1 MSEVAQ
7 AVERAQADAKAQA
20 LGVADGRA
28 RSVGVAIGDPQAPLH
43 RFFEV
48 LAHHRLLGADGRLRP
63 HVHLVSMGDHFDWG
77 PAAQRA
83 QATAEGTC
91 LLWWLSAHPAD
102 QVTILL
108 GNHDLA
114 RVEELADFSADAFAQ
129 AQAEAMA
136 VWKGGQPLEAEEA
149 AFTARW
155 PQLPDSEALAR
166 DYACFEVSQR
176 ALVSVLLRE
185 CRAQIALERGG
196 LLLVHA
202 GVTRDDLALAGLP
215 THGDAAQ
222 TAQALNGWLQARV
235 AAWSGAGPLEL
246 SPLHQRGTAAG
257 GEGRGIFY
265 QRPSNPMLEPAARF
279 AGPPARR
286 FDPRRMPLQLTQ
298 AIGHIRDD
306 KCRALLG
313 PWAVGEV
320 AGDGPLRS
328 LTVEGEEV
336 RYQAGVQS
344 GAHLL
349 FLDGGMSHA
358 KPQDY
363 ALLDLDRRAPYSA
376 VVGA

>member
-1 MSEVAQ
+1 MVAAEVAQ
-7 AVERAQADAKAQA
+7 AMERARAAA
-20 LGVADGRA
+20 LVKVSGTPDGRP
-28 RSVGVAIGDPQAPLH
+28 RSVRVAIGDPQAPLE

-48 LAHHRLLGADGRLRP
+48 LAHHRLLARDGNLRP
-63 HVHLVSMGDHFDWG
+63 EVALVSMGDHFDWG
-77 PAAQRA
+77 PAAVRA

-91 LLWWLSAHPAD
+91 LLAWLAAHPAD

-114 RVEELADFSADAFAQ
+114 RVGELSGFSAESFAL
-129 AQAEAMA
+129 AQGEAEA
-136 VWKGGQPLEAEEA
+136 VWRGGQPLEAQEA

-155 PQLPDSEALAR
+155 PQLTDSEAIAR
-166 DYACFEVSQR
+166 DYGCFEVSQR
-176 ALVSVLLRE
+176 DLVTRLLRE
-185 CRAQIALERGG
+185 GRAQLALAEGG

-215 THGDAAQ
+215 TQGDAAQ
-222 TAQALNGWLQARV
+222 TAQALNGWLREKV

-246 SPLHQRGTAAG
+246 SPLHRRGSAAG
-257 GEGRGIFY
+257 GEGVGIFY
-265 QRPSNPMLEPAARF
+265 QRPSNPAVEPAARF

-286 FDPRRMPLQLTQ
+286 FDPRRLPLQLTQ

-313 PWAVGEV
+313 PWAEGNV

-328 LTVEGEEV
+328 LTVEGEAV
-336 RYQAGVQS
+336 RYQRGVQP

-349 FLDGGMSHA
+349 FLDGGMAHA
-358 KPQDY
+358 RPQDY
-363 ALLDLDRRAPYSA
+363 ALLDLARRAPYVIA
-376 VVGA
+376 A